1 MNRVLTI
8 LLISVAIS
16 ATNLKAEPRQHEVNY
31 PLKNVTKAESVKQ
44 GDSFDWQNKGPLA
57 FIDFLKQHD
66 VTSTKARFYMVFG
79 SHKDWVDVSDIPAL
93 IALLAS
99 NLPCASVNSVLS
111 SFMPQYSSTV
121 GREAAFLIE
130 GFRHGNYPP
139 TFDSF

>member
-111 SFMPQYSSTV
+111 SVMPQYSSTV